1 MRKIYIAL
9 QSSQI
14 FILLYCVR
22 KLLPHLGR
30 KWSYSFLHALST
42 GSRAWWFICIS
53 LPSFKISQKLWQLSI
68 KRTEM
73 RLKKTLFK
81 RLNCAFKIHCLI
93 LWLSCNPLLTSHLH
107 YSLVHPFLSPFNY
120 RFVCFV
126 FFHFMS
132 ISFLSHSV
140 RKMSKK
146 YFLGPS
152 CPGSDTSFT
161 PGHSRYINITVYN
174 THVCDIHYSCQ
185 FVYFLGSVQEFWS
198 SFSRK
203 ITHL

>member
-1 MRKIYIAL
+1 MQINHHHQKEHTKMRKIYIAL

-42 GSRAWWFICIS
+42 GSCAWWFICIS

-73 RLKKTLFK
+73 RLKKPLFK

-120 RFVCFV
+120 RFVCL
-126 FFHFMS
+126 FFFTLCPSHFFLTLS
-132 ISFLSHSV
+132 EKFLKNSFWDQVARGLILPSP
-140 RKMSKK
+140 
-146 YFLGPS
+146 LG
-152 CPGSDTSFT
+152 
-161 PGHSRYINITVYN
+161 IV
-174 THVCDIHYSCQ
+174 DI
-185 FVYFLGSVQEFWS
+185 
-198 SFSRK
+198 
-203 ITHL
+203 